1 MVLVSHNYQETI
13 KQLEIEIKQRV
24 HSLAT
29 GQGASAEDQGE
40 PLDAVGVDDSSKIK
54 AGSSVVER
62 PVCTKEVPGY
72 IPGLTYLFSSHRG
85 SVSLRSVQ
93 GERERSI
100 FFRGHRYTL
109 RDQDTT
115 WPAACE
121 SVCKG
126 HDKKGFIYRG
136 FQVWALRRATWF
148 GV

>member
-62 PVCTKEVPGY
+62 PVCTREVPGY

-85 SVSLRSVQ
+85 FRFAPFRTGREREIYIFPWSQVHATGPRHHLASSLRIRAQ
-93 GERERSI
+93 GI
-100 FFRGHRYTL
+100 
-109 RDQDTT
+109 
-115 WPAACE
+115 
-121 SVCKG
+121 
-126 HDKKGFIYRG
+126 
-136 FQVWALRRATWF
+136 
-148 GV
+148 